1 MKRIYK
7 TDIERKMEI
16 ALNELKIPFIYSYSP
31 RGTSYEIDFAII
43 GCKLGIECDGEIFH
57 DRRKG
62 KDKAKDLFFSKR
74 GWKIIR
80 FKGNDILCN
89 IDVCKNVIEKEIK
102 EKQIHDL

>member
-16 ALNELKIPFIYSYSP
+16 VLNELDVPFIYSYSP
-31 RGTSYEIDFAII
+31 RGTAYEIDFAII

-57 DRRKG
+57 NKR
-62 KDKAKDLFFSKR
+62 KDKVKDLFFSKR

-89 IDVCKNVIEKEIK
+89 IDVCKDVIKKEIK
-102 EKQIHDL
+102 EKQKI